1 MNRREFIRDVLR
13 WSAGLTLSIPRL
25 TISEAS
31 TTPPPPLL
39 AVEKG
44 TDHVK
49 LVQQVLASLGDM
61 KNFVHPGDRV
71 VVKPNIGWDR
81 SPEQAANTNPV
92 VVKEL
97 VKQVLEAG
105 ASRVLIFDRTCNEER
120 RCYKN
125 SGIEDILN
133 SLNNKKVRVEHIDS
147 RKFVPVE
154 IKRGKSLTEMKIY
167 KDALDADKYINV
179 PIAKHHGLSG
189 LTLGLKN
196 SMGVIGGIRGM
207 MHFNLGQKLADLAT
221 VVQPTLTVIDATRM
235 LLDNGPQGGDLKDVK
250 IANTILAST
259 DPVAADAYATT
270 LFNMEPDEIESTMAA
285 YKLGLGE
292 MDINKM
298 RILSSTVA

>member
-1 MNRREFIRDVLR
+1 MNRRKFIRDILL
-13 WSAGLTLSIPRL
+13 WSAGLSLSVPRL
-25 TISEAS
+25 TISEAFA
-31 TTPPPPLL
+31 TPQPPIL
-39 AVEKG
+39 AIEKG
-44 TDHVK
+44 TNHVK
-49 LVQQVLASLGDM
+49 LVQQVLASLGGM
-61 KNFVHPGDRV
+61 KNFVRPGDRV

-81 SPEQAANTNPV
+81 SPEQAANTNPIV
-92 VVKEL
+92 VRTL
-97 VKQVLEAG
+97 VEQILEAG

-125 SGIEDILN
+125 SGIEDALK

-167 KDALDADKYINV
+167 KDALEADKYINV
-179 PIAKHHGLSG
+179 PIAKHHSLSG

-196 SMGVIGGIRGM
+196 SMGVIGGRRGM
-207 MHFNLGQKLADLAT
+207 LHFNLGQKLADLAT

-250 IANTILAST
+250 IGDTILASI

-270 LFNMEPDEIESTMAA
+270 LFNMQPDEIDSTVAA

-292 MDINKM
+292 IDIKKM
-298 RILSSTVA
+298 EVLSSTVV

>member
-1 MNRREFIRDVLR
+1 MNRRAFIRDVLL
-13 WSAGLTLSIPRL
+13 WSAGLSLSIPRL
-25 TISEAS
+25 TISEAVAA
-31 TTPPPPLL
+31 PLPPLL

-44 TDHVK
+44 TDHVR
-49 LVQQVLASLGDM
+49 LVHQVLASLGGM
-61 KNFVHPGDRV
+61 NNFVRPGDRV

-92 VVKEL
+92 VIKAL
-97 VKQVLEAG
+97 VEQVLAAG
-105 ASRVLIFDRTCNEER
+105 ASRVLVFDRTCNEPR

-125 SGIEDILN
+125 SGIEDILQ
-133 SLNNKKVRVEHIDS
+133 SLDNKKVRVEHIDD
-147 RKFVPVE
+147 RKFVPVQ
-154 IKRGKSLTEMKIY
+154 IKRGKSLTEMEIY

-179 PIAKHHGLSG
+179 PIAKHHGLST

-196 SMGVIGGIRGM
+196 SMGVIGGSRGM

-235 LLDNGPQGGDLKDVK
+235 LLRNGPQGGDLKDVK
-250 IANTILAST
+250 IGDTILAST

-270 LFNMEPDEIESTMAA
+270 LFNLRPDEIESTVAA

-292 MDINKM
+292 MDLTKM
-298 RILSSTVA
+298 NILSATIA